1 MWLQQRSAR
10 VVLVKS
16 SKRRRRQ
23 SLCMYCPSDD
33 DRREGVQA
41 MTVAVKVLRSFLS
54 QLHAVV
60 T

>member
-1 MWLQQRSAR
+1 
-10 VVLVKS
+10 
-16 SKRRRRQ
+16 
-23 SLCMYCPSDD
+23 MYCPSDD